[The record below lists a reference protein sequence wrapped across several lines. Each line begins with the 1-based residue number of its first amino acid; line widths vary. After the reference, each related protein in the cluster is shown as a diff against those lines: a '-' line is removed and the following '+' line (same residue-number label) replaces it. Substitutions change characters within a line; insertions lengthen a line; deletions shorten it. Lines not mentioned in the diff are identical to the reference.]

1 MAAPAGFPP
10 PLRGRARVGGRR
22 MPSDLARDLRQR
34 PTDAERRLWH
44 RLRNRQLDGCKFRRQ
59 VALGRY
65 VADFV
70 CLQARLVVEVD
81 GGQHEWHAKA
91 DEART
96 SWLEANGF
104 HVLRFWNNELCD
116 NLAGVLDTI
125 RRNLPPTPALP
136 RKGGGST
143 NSPAI

>member
-1 MAAPAGFPP
+1 
-10 PLRGRARVGGRR
+10 
-22 MPSDLARDLRQR
+22 MPSDLARELRQR
-34 PTDAERRLWH
+34 LTEAERRLWH
-44 RLRNRQLDGCKFRRQ
+44 RLRNRQLDGYKFRRQ
-59 VALGRY
+59 VPLGRY
-65 VADFV
+65 IADFV

-81 GGQHEWHAKA
+81 GGQHGWRAEA

-96 SWLEANGF
+96 SWLETNGF
-104 HVLRFWNNELCD
+104 HVLRFWNNEVCD

-143 NSPAI
+143 NSPAV